1 MNMLPFRDYHI
12 LQLFKSVDDDERC
25 PLDLSIHR
33 YFKTHKALGS
43 KDRAEIAETVYG
55 IIRWIDLLD
64 HLTEDSITW
73 ESRLELYRTFDPKA
87 YQHDPTIAPH
97 IRLSFPENLYSQ
109 IVKSHG
115 KEETQKICWECNFPA
130 PTTVRV
136 NTLKTSRK
144 KMLELWNHDFD
155 ISPCKH
161 NDIGIRF
168 HKKVNFFQ
176 LPAFKEGKFEVQ
188 DEGSQLLA
196 DLVKCQP
203 GQHVLDYCAGSGGKT
218 LAFAPRMRGKGQIFL
233 YDIRPHILIEARKR
247 LKRAGIQNSQ
257 IVLPDDKKLSSLK
270 KKMDWVLVDAPC
282 SGTGTLRR
290 NPDMKWK
297 FDEEMLT
304 RLTGQQRIIFEKALS
319 YVKPGGYII
328 YSTCSILNEENQDQ
342 IEHFTN
348 TYPIELQGSPFYSIP
363 KQGEMDGFFGAVFV
377 RKN

>member
-1 MNMLPFRDYHI
+1 MNKLPFRDYHI
-12 LQLFKSVDDDERC
+12 LQLLKSWDGDERC

-43 KDRAEIAETVYG
+43 KDRAEIAETIYG
-55 IIRWIDLLD
+55 MVRWLALIDFLVEGSASW
-64 HLTEDSITW
+64 TN
-73 ESRLELYRTFDPKA
+73 RLELYRSFDPSV
-87 YQHDPTIAPH
+87 YQNDPAIPSH
-97 IRLSFPENLYSQ
+97 IKLSFPQDLYSL
-109 IVKSHG
+109 IVNSHG
-115 KEETQKICWECNFPA
+115 EEEAKKICWDCNFPA
-130 PTTVRV
+130 PTTVRA

-144 KMLELWNHDFD
+144 KLLKLWDHDFD
-155 ISPCKH
+155 VSACKQT
-161 NDIGIRF
+161 DTGICF

-196 DLVKCQP
+196 ELIECKP
-203 GQHVLDYCAGSGGKT
+203 GEHVLDYCAGSGGKT

-233 YDIRPHILIEARKR
+233 HDIRPHILLEARKR

-290 NPDMKWK
+290 NPDMKGK
-297 FDEEMLT
+297 FDQEMLT
-304 RLTGQQRIIFEKALS
+304 RLTGQQRTIFEKALS
-319 YVKPGGYII
+319 YVKPGGHIV

-342 IEHFTN
+342 IEHFAK
-348 TYPIELQGSPFYSIP
+348 TYPIELKGAPFSSIP
-363 KQGEMDGFFGAVFV
+363 RVGGMDGFFGAIFV